1 MRALASLASTHARD
15 PSRVEAR
22 GSSAEKRGADRALAL
37 STDLKVKVGTGR
49 VPRGTLP
56 GSPKYV
62 LLGSYSTGGT
72 GGLLMGEV
80 LMTSDS

>member
-1 MRALASLASTHARD
+1 MHWPHWRRPTREIH
-15 PSRVEAR
+15 PESRLEAR
-22 GSSAEKRGADRALAL
+22 APKNEVPTG